1 MKKIFKFAAA
11 LAVILPVSCNKEIA
25 TPEVAPE
32 VGSGVPIVMSLT
44 TEDLATKVSLV
55 KTSFDWEIGDVVN
68 LRWANVYTDEALTA
82 SFDSEKGNVV
92 FAGEFVNEIPIA
104 DAQTNEVQNLYA
116 YYAKDGGWYTSTS
129 VGVVK
134 DIPAAQTGKLEDI
147 DDNVIFAAFIPR
159 RTITPTIVEGKVTEL
174 ALNADMRP
182 YFSILKFTVPA
193 DLALTSITLSADVD
207 LVGNLCINS
216 SKITDNAHNNIFG
229 TGAAQLVNMA
239 TEGRSQSIVISRGG
253 EIISG
258 DVYVVVAPNEYNSV
272 AGAYGNSAESLKFT
286 LTAGQES
293 YEFESS
299 LSQKLLIGEL
309 KDLGTIPVAIK
320 TPRVEAGAICMKHT
334 DNLVYLQNTNEFTIS
349 ISNPNPDCT
358 YYYEV
363 ASSAS
368 ACPTPTTSS
377 NQLDLTKGLVLNF
390 TDHYTTYFVKVLAH
404 YTGNG
409 QYRDVVMKANA
420 RYWVFNKTSPTAAAY
435 RDAANSLANN
445 NDHVTTSDGL
455 VVYRRA
461 TAALTYTEG
470 SGSIEYNNCIVP
482 FMQVERSSDVYICIS
497 TSDYYNN
504 KTSKAFNLFYTNN
517 NFSNIN
523 RVNTFGDF
531 DTSTSVVRKSEE
543 VANVV
548 SVVWHLGELTNAYKL
563 AFAPDSKMTCYGQGI
578 LEVL

>member
-32 VGSGVPIVMSLT
+32 VGSGVPVVMSLS

-216 SKITDNAHNNIFG
+216 SKISDNAHNNIFG

-253 EIISG
+253 EIING

-299 LSQKLLIGEL
+299 LSQKLLMGEL

-320 TPRVEAGAICMKHT
+320 TPRVEAGAICLKNET
-334 DNLVYLQNTNEFTIS
+334 DFTLA

-358 YYYEV
+358 YYYEI
-363 ASSAS
+363 AQTA
-368 ACPTPTTSS
+368 AECPTPTTASA
-377 NQLDLTKGLVLNF
+377 QLNVTDGLVLNF
-390 TDHYTTYFVKVLAH
+390 TEHYTTYFVKVLAH
-404 YTGNG
+404 YNG
-409 QYRDVVMKANA
+409 DQEYRDNLLKANA

-461 TAALTYTEG
+461 TTALTYTEG
-470 SGSIEYNNCIVP
+470 SGSIEYNNCVVP
-482 FMQVERSSDVYICIS
+482 FMPVERTSDVYVCIR

-504 KTSKAFNLFYTNN
+504 KSSKTFNLFYTKN
-517 NFSNIN
+517 NFGKID
-523 RVNTFGDF
+523 RVNELNGNSTK
-531 DTSTSVVRKSEE
+531 TSVVRQSETI
-543 VANVV
+543 ANEV